1 MSIQVSLKLKL
12 SKIVS
17 KICVKYNTFEKAT
30 YDQYLV
36 SSISLNSK
44 NEDEAFDYIDDIT
57 GSGSLNSH
65 FKDLY
70 NEVSELS
77 EEQLKNIMNDSMY
90 PMLKIDKSNRYD
102 YYPDLDVSVFNN
114 KVYEGNF
121 GEYPDVIERL
131 YVTEKVIEKT
141 VEKANETNR
150 PEPYLISIENDNVK
164 VKLADRFIDIA
175 NEKFQEL
182 FVNELDNLDKY
193 KGTIHNG
200 AEGFGWN
207 TLTNS
212 VINNMFSNSNY
223 YYDNEGNHYQIR
235 NDNVRRTIVSE
246 VAGLYIYKEEIIP
259 YGRNKEICE
268 KVISILFDNNSINEF
283 KTKSLLN
290 ILTFCDDLIA
300 QKVVNYIL
308 SRKESKEFSLFGLDL
323 IEKGVE
329 KNWLEETLLSCLKF
343 ANNAQI
349 GKVYKINQNLGF
361 NIEQLLQIDINELN
375 SKDKARVKE
384 YLDDLK
390 SKRDMY
396 RSIIGDVTSSS
407 LRENIKSL
415 KATEETKRFTKLA
428 NELIGHSKINIEE
441 ATAVQVDNL
450 LKKALELKELK
461 QKLQAQID
469 I

>member
-36 SSISLNSK
+36 SSIALNSK
-44 NEDEAFDYIDDIT
+44 NENEAFEYIDDIT

-65 FKDLY
+65 FKNLY
-70 NEVSELS
+70 EDVSSLT
-77 EEQLKNIMNDSMY
+77 EEQLRDVMSDSMY

-131 YVTEKVIEKT
+131 YITEKVIEKT

-150 PEPYLISIENDNVK
+150 PEPYLILIEDNKVQ
-164 VKLADRFIDIA
+164 VKLADKFIDIID
-175 NEKFQEL
+175 EKFQEL

-212 VINNMFSNSNY
+212 VINNMFSNINY
-223 YYDNEGNHYQIR
+223 YYDDEGNHYQIR
-235 NDNVRRTIVSE
+235 NDNVRKTSVSE
-246 VAGLYIYKEEIIP
+246 VAGLYIYREEIIP
-259 YGRNKEICE
+259 YERNKSMCE
-268 KVISILFDNNSINEF
+268 KVIEILFDNNSINEF

-290 ILTFCDDLIA
+290 ILSFCDELIA

-323 IEKGVE
+323 IEKGIE
-329 KNWLEETLLSCLKF
+329 KNWLEETLISCLKF
-343 ANNAQI
+343 ASNSQI

-361 NIEQLLQIDINELN
+361 NIEQLLYVDINELN
-375 SKDKARVKE
+375 VNDKARVKE

-390 SKRDMY
+390 AKRDMY
-396 RSIIGDVTSSS
+396 KSIIGEVTASS

-415 KATEETKRFTKLA
+415 KATEDTKRFTKLA
-428 NELIGHSKINIEE
+428 NELIGHSKINIDE
-441 ATAVQVDNL
+441 ATAGQVDNL

-461 QKLQAQID
+461 QKLQAQIGN
-469 I
+469 